1 MTAQSATLAD
11 LSNTVAL
18 VTGASRGVGRGVA
31 LELGSAGA
39 TVYVTGRSVDDDRT
53 EGLPGTVAE
62 TADLVTERGGE
73 GVALRCDHTVDGDV
87 EALFERVA
95 DERGRLDVLVNN
107 VWGGYEGHDETF
119 GDPFWEQSLARWP
132 GMFDAGVRAHYTA
145 TRLAA
150 PPMIEAGDGLV
161 VFVSAGDGERFR
173 GSVMYDVA
181 KAAVDRMGKA
191 VAHELRPH
199 GVASVV
205 LHPGF
210 VSTERVERAF
220 EEQGEEV
227 PETTHSPEYVG
238 RAVVALA
245 ADDEV
250 MRRSGGVYK
259 TADLGAEYG
268 FTDVDGSRPEPFYL
282 DTELL

>member
-1 MTAQSATLAD
+1 MTDLAG
-11 LSNTVAL
+11 TVTL

-31 LELGSAGA
+31 VELGNAGA
-39 TVYVTGRSVDDDRT
+39 TVYVTGRSVAGDRT
-53 EGLPGTVAE
+53 EGLPGTVDATAE
-62 TADLVTERGGE
+62 AVTERGGH
-73 GVALRCDHTVDGDV
+73 GVAVACDHTVDADV
-87 EALFERVA
+87 TALFERIDA
-95 DERGRLDVLVNN
+95 EQGRLDLLVNN

-119 GDPFWEQSLARWP
+119 DDPFWTQPIDRWS

-150 PPMIEAGDGLV
+150 PGMVDRGDGLV
-161 VFVSAGDGERFR
+161 VFVSAGDGERYR

-220 EEQGEEV
+220 ADTDEDV
-227 PETTHSPEYVG
+227 PDVTHSPEFVG

-245 ADDEV
+245 GDDDVLE
-250 MRRSGGVYK
+250 RSGGVYK
-259 TADLGAEYG
+259 TADLGVEYG
-268 FTDVDGSRPEPFYL
+268 FTDVDGSQPEPFRL
-282 DTELL
+282 ETDVL